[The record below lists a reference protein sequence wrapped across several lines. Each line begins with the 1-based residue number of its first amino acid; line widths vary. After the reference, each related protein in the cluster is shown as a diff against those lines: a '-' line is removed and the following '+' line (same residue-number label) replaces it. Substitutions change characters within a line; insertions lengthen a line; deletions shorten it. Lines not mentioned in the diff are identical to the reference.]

1 MSSRGAF
8 ILGRWWMLRD
18 TRVWGTKNLFVVDGS
33 MHPEVPTGNTQAS
46 IMVAAAHAAN
56 KILKASKRY

>member
-1 MSSRGAF
+1 MGAEND
-8 ILGRWWMLRD
+8 GRSVVGPD
-18 TRVWGTKNLFVVDGS
+18 ARVWGTKNLFVVDGS

-56 KILKASKRY
+56 KILDVSLKQ